1 SSSVGFAA
9 GWPAGSNERFSTLVW
24 MRSLLTRPVRR
35 SLSPGLGGR
44 PSAVWQR
51 GWRRSA
57 SMRRTLAPQVASA
70 AAMLT
75 AVVVLPSAPVALETR
90 MTRGEMARERSSA
103 VRSVRYASA
112 GGGTEPLP
120 RSNGGES
127 GAVAGLATWP
137 FALPLPFLPLPFAWP

>member
-24 MRSLLTRPVRR
+24 TGSVLTRPVRR

-57 SMRRTLAPQVASA
+57 STRRTLAPQVASA

-90 MTRGEMARERSSA
+90 ITRGEMARDSRSA

-120 RSNGGES
+120 RSSGGDAGS
-127 GAVAGLATWP
+127 AAGLAWP
-137 FALPLPFLPLPFAWP
+137 FPLRPSFSARL